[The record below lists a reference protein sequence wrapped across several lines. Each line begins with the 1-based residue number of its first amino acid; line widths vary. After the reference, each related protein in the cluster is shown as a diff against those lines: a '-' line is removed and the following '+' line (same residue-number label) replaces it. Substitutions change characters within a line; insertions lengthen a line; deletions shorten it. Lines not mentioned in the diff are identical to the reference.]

1 MQQSEQ
7 TRLMIDLLRRV
18 EILEE
23 QVLGTL
29 PSIIEPVEAK
39 EADVKKVNK
48 KKPAPPKEE
57 LFDLDLSKIS
67 SMSTTEI
74 SQICN
79 KMGHLYTSR
88 AMHREDLISLLVG
101 EAIDVEDPLEEHRSK
116 TFEYVQNNKRML
128 TSVMSC
134 DLHCPTCPH
143 NQVVECWSDNE
154 DKVTLWHEK
163 NTEQGL

>member
-1 MQQSEQ
+1 MKQSEQ

-23 QVLGTL
+23 LTLGTL
-29 PSIIEPVEAK
+29 PSIIEPVEAT
-39 EADVKKVNK
+39 EPAAKKATK
-48 KKPAPPKEE
+48 KRAAPKEE
-57 LFDLDLSKIS
+57 SFDLDLSKVGG
-67 SMSTTEI
+67 MSTTEI
-74 SQICN
+74 AQICN
-79 KMGHLYTSR
+79 KMGHLYASR

-101 EAIDVEDPLEEHRSK
+101 EAIDVEDPLEEHRGR

-143 NQVVECWSDNE
+143 SQVVECWSDNE
-154 DKVTLWHEK
+154 DKVTMWHEK

>member
-1 MQQSEQ
+1 MNQSEQ
-7 TRLMIDLLRRV
+7 TRLTIDLLRRV

-23 QVLGTL
+23 VILGTL
-29 PSIIEPVEAK
+29 PSIIEPVEA
-39 EADVKKVNK
+39 EELTTKKVRK
-48 KKPAPPKEE
+48 KKAPKEDS
-57 LFDLDLSKIS
+57 FDLDLSKIGG
-67 SMSTTEI
+67 MSTTEI
-74 SQICN
+74 AQICN
-79 KMGHLYTSR
+79 KMGHLYASR

-143 NQVVECWSDNE
+143 GQVVECWSDNE

-163 NTEQGL
+163 NTEQDL